1 MEKLIFVCKYQE
13 QTLGMIFKKILH
25 YVFQMLFKTFS
36 VNHFNVFDP
45 TYFMAVDFFNY
56 CSKMVK
62 EPELVGLMGCLLQCY
77 ERNVAQHM

>member
-1 MEKLIFVCKYQE
+1 
-13 QTLGMIFKKILH
+13 
-25 YVFQMLFKTFS
+25 MLFKTFS
-36 VNHFNVFDP
+36 VNHFDVFDP

-56 CSKMVK
+56 CSKIVK